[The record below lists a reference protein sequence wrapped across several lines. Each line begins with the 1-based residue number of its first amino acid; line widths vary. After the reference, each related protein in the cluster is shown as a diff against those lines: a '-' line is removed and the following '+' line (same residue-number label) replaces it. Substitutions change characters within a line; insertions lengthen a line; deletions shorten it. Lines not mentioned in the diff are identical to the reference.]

1 MFHLAIIYIKQR
13 QRTRLTTG
21 EGLETF
27 YSNAFVSAFAA
38 FHRTAEILR

>member
-1 MFHLAIIYIKQR
+1 MFHFTIMYVKQR

-21 EGLETF
+21 AGLQMF
-27 YSNAFVSAFAA
+27 YSDAFVSAFAA